1 MMKLAFSTSRN
12 DHGIKPESTFEKE
25 SRHPRW
31 GGWEEEIDHAP
42 DTPIHSVRTHPGL
55 IIAPHLRQPAR
66 GVRPALADPCSDTP
80 YSGCL
85 TDPASYQIKY
95 RFNSTLP
102 LTNIV
107 DMWQGPIRLLRNQ

>member
-1 MMKLAFSTSRN
+1 MRLTRQSTAS
-12 DHGIKPESTFEKE
+12 
-25 SRHPRW
+25 
-31 GGWEEEIDHAP
+31 
-42 DTPIHSVRTHPGL
+42 GL
-55 IIAPHLRQPAR
+55 IPAWALPLIFASLL
-66 GVRPALADPCSDTP
+66 GASAPALADPCSDTP

-107 DMWQGPIRLLRNQ
+107 DMWHGTHSLASEPVRLPR